1 MQWLIMAGGAPS
13 YVIILFGLIAIVA
26 AAGFAV
32 RPDPRKLP
40 YIGALCGAVLF
51 STVCGVATDLV
62 AVSHY
67 IDANGDQLGD
77 KLGQVLV
84 VGLGESLAPAIL
96 GFAMLSIVALVGA
109 IGFRRLAR

>member
-13 YVIILFGLIAIVA
+13 YVIILFGLIAIAA
-26 AAGFAV
+26 AAGFAA
-32 RPDPRKLP
+32 RPDTRKLP
-40 YIGALCGAVLF
+40 YIGALCAAVLF
-51 STVCGVATDLV
+51 STLCGVATDLV

-67 IDANGDQLGD
+67 IEANGEQLGD

-84 VGLGESLAPAIL
+84 VGVGESLAPAIL
-96 GFAMLSIVALVGA
+96 GFAMLSIVALVGG